1 MAPLNAVNRHRF
13 RKSLEREAL
22 DERGLDFRRCD
33 GKPSSG
39 GEVDFIGWS
48 YRLDAGGERK
58 SITDKVAIL
67 NGDIA
72 ERDHD
77 AYGQA
82 IVAAAQLRQSQSLL
96 HRDRCFGRA
105 GDT

>member
-1 MAPLNAVNRHRF
+1 MAPLDAVNRHRF
-13 RKSLEREAL
+13 SKSLEREVL
-22 DERGLDFRRCD
+22 DEHSLDFRRCD

-39 GEVDFIGWS
+39 REIDFVGWR

-58 SITDKVAIL
+58 SITDEVAIL

-72 ERDHD
+72 KRNHD
-77 AYGQA
+77 AYGQT

-96 HRDRCFGRA
+96 HRYRRFGR
-105 GDT
+105 